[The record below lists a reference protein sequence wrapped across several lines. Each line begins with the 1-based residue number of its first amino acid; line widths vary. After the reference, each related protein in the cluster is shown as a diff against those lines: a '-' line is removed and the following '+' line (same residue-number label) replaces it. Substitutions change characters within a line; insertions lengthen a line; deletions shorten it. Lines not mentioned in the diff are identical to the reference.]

1 MNKYTFHLK
10 GLNCANCAS
19 KIEKN
24 LSEKNYLKNLRYNFF
39 NDELVFESDRNL
51 DELKKEIQKVV
62 DSIEPGVIVIEDKKE
77 LDEHE
82 EEEEEEEEEEDYSI
96 YKSIFVLITLIIL
109 NFVNISEKYTFVFY
123 IVLYIII
130 GFDVVKSSVTKIIK
144 RNFMDERFLMTIAS
158 IAAIVSGEYKEA
170 VAVMLFYTVGEIIQD
185 KAVDSSK
192 KSIEE
197 ALKLKPDFAN
207 LLKDGEIIK
216 VDPINVSVGE
226 RIIIKPGEKVPL
238 DGKIIKGVSNV
249 DTSNISGEFAPISL
263 EVGDEITSGF
273 VNLDSS
279 LEVEVTKEYK
289 EGTIANIIDM
299 VKDASTNK
307 AKVEKFITRFAKI
320 YTPIVILLAVVLFI
334 VLIFLKDFTFKNAIY
349 RASIFLVIS
358 CPCALAIS
366 VPLTIFAGIGSL
378 SKKSIFVKGGNSLE
392 ALTDIDSIAFDKTGT
407 VTKGEFSI
415 AEVEAI
421 KEDKNKILEIASAG
435 EMYSTHPLGK
445 AIARSHKTKKIPMHL
460 NNIGGKGIEFD
471 IDGVNYLVGNKK
483 LMDDF
488 NLKLD
493 RKPNSNCI
501 DVFVA
506 NTNEKEILG
515 IIKLKD
521 EIKEGV
527 KDSIADLHN
536 RNIKTYMFSGDK
548 ENVVAEVAK
557 EAGIDYFK
565 GSLLPED
572 KVKEIK
578 KIEED
583 KKLAFVGDGTNDA
596 PSLASAYLG
605 ISMAS
610 GSDIAIESSDIV
622 LLRNEISSVV
632 TAIDIAKRVKKIAY
646 QNIFIALGVKVLVLV
661 LGAIGYV
668 SMPLAVFADVGV
680 ALICILNSLRVF
692 RSK

>member
-77 LDEHE
+77 LDEH
-82 EEEEEEEEEEDYSI
+82 EEEEEDYSI

-378 SKKSIFVKGGNSLE
+378 SKKSIFVKGGNSIE

-493 RKPNSNCI
+493 RKSNSNCI

-565 GSLLPED
+565 GSQ
-572 KVKEIK
+572 
-578 KIEED
+578 
-583 KKLAFVGDGTNDA
+583 VG
-596 PSLASAYLG
+596 S
-605 ISMAS
+605 
-610 GSDIAIESSDIV
+610 
-622 LLRNEISSVV
+622 
-632 TAIDIAKRVKKIAY
+632 
-646 QNIFIALGVKVLVLV
+646 
-661 LGAIGYV
+661 
-668 SMPLAVFADVGV
+668 
-680 ALICILNSLRVF
+680 
-692 RSK
+692 

>member
-77 LDEHE
+77 LDEH
-82 EEEEEEEEEEDYSI
+82 EEEEEDYSI

-378 SKKSIFVKGGNSLE
+378 SKKSIFVKGGNSIE

>member
-77 LDEHE
+77 LDEH
-82 EEEEEEEEEEDYSI
+82 EEEEEDYSI

-249 DTSNISGEFAPISL
+249 NTSNISGEFAPISL

-299 VKDASTNK
+299 VKDASINK

-378 SKKSIFVKGGNSLE
+378 SKKSIFVKGGNSIE

-493 RKPNSNCI
+493 RKSNSNCI

>member
-77 LDEHE
+77 LDEH
-82 EEEEEEEEEEDYSI
+82 EEEEEEEEDYSI

-249 DTSNISGEFAPISL
+249 NTSNISGEFAPISL

-378 SKKSIFVKGGNSLE
+378 SKKSIFVKGGNSIE

-493 RKPNSNCI
+493 RKSNSNCI

>member
-378 SKKSIFVKGGNSLE
+378 SKKSIFVKGGNSIE